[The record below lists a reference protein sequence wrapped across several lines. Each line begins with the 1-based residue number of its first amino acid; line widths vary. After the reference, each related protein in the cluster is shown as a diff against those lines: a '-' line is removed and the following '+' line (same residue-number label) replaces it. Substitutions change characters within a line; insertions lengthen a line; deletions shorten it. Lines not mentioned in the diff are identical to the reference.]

1 LTALWPVI
9 AQFLN
14 PDQGPKQTGD
24 FEVDPAFFFVVFGVG
39 FLIGVL
45 GHIFRSRTLV
55 AIGVI
60 LILAATV
67 FIPIAL
73 KATH

>member
-1 LTALWPVI
+1 VPALWPVI

-24 FEVDPAFFFVVFGVG
+24 FKVDPGFFFILLGAG
-39 FLIGVL
+39 FLIGTF
-45 GHIFRSRTLV
+45 GHIVRSRTLV
-55 AIGVI
+55 AAGVI
-60 LILAATV
+60 LILLATV

-73 KATH
+73 NATH

>member
-1 LTALWPVI
+1 MPAVWPVI

-24 FEVDPAFFFVVFGVG
+24 FKVDPRFFFILLVAG
-39 FLIGVL
+39 FLIGTF
-45 GHIFRSRTLV
+45 GHIVRSRTLV

-60 LILAATV
+60 LILLATV

-73 KATH
+73 NATH

>member
-1 LTALWPVI
+1 LTAVWPVI

-24 FEVDPAFFFVVFGVG
+24 FEVDPAFFFVLLGAG
-39 FLIGVL
+39 FLIGTL
-45 GHIFRSRTLV
+45 GHIVKSRTLV

-60 LILAATV
+60 LILLATV

-73 KATH
+73 NATH